1 MCVVSNRKNAMVG
14 IVHAQNKLR
23 GVFSREN
30 IELLQSM
37 ASQLG
42 ETLCNNVMYVRG
54 LFQLHN
60 LN

>member
-1 MCVVSNRKNAMVG
+1 MVG

-42 ETLCNNVMYVRG
+42 ETLCNNVMCAG
-54 LFQLHN
+54 FLSCII
-60 LN
+60 